1 MRIRRISFALAFATL
16 AYLAAFPQIAGA
28 QTPAASPA
36 TSVYAIKGAKVYTIS
51 GAPIENG
58 IVVIRDGKIAA
69 VGANVAIPSDAQVI
83 DATGLELY
91 PGLFDPVTQIGLNEI
106 SQVSATMD
114 VDELGDYNPELVAA
128 TAVNPAS
135 AHIAVTRANGITHV
149 IAAPGTAGF
158 DASGGG
164 LITGQAS
171 AFNLAGWTMNDMQIN
186 RSVAM
191 VINWPSIQTRTFD
204 FATFSFKEKSFDDAK
219 KEYDKSVNELSD
231 WLDRARHYAQA
242 KEKGSPALYERD
254 IKLEALVPVVE
265 GKLPVLV
272 IADDHRDIKNAVDF
286 CTKQNLKMIL
296 GSGAEA
302 WRVKDLLKE
311 KKIPVIL
318 GPTER
323 LPEQEDTPVRQA
335 HDAALGAACC
345 GHSVCV
351 FEFRHGVLATSA
363 GLRGHGRRV
372 RPAARRGAQGGD
384 NQRREDVRDRRRGWN
399 DRNGQTR
406 QLDRDQRRPTG
417 SADPGEVPLHKRTAY
432 QPRQPTPRTL
442 RAVPEAS
449 ESREVNIQG
458 NASFRPGRG
467 VTLSIWRDSTPVRRR
482 VRISHPQLSL
492 RFPPTPSKHARSWCA
507 KRSQG
512 VRTYYCRTFC
522 RPPKIQM

>member
-1 MRIRRISFALAFATL
+1 VRIRRVSFAIAIAALVC
-16 AYLAAFPQIAGA
+16 LAAIPQIVAA
-28 QTPAASPA
+28 QAPTASTAP
-36 TSVYAIKGAKVYTIS
+36 SVYAIKGAKVYTIV

-114 VDELGDYNPELVAA
+114 TVELGDYNPELIAA

-171 AFNLAGWTMNDMQIN
+171 AFNLAGWTMKDMQIN
-186 RSVAM
+186 QSVAI

-219 KEYDKSVNELSD
+219 KEYDKSINELSD

-242 KEKGSPALYERD
+242 KEKGSAALYERD
-254 IKLEALVPVVE
+254 IKLEALVSVVE
-265 GKLPVLV
+265 GKMPVLV

-311 KKIPVIL
+311 KKIPVVL

-323 LPEQEDTPVRQA
+323 LPEQEDTAYDKPMTQPSELLAAGIPFAFSSFGTAFSRRLPDYAGTAVA
-335 HDAALGAACC
+335 YGLPHDEALKAVTINAAKMFGIDSEVGTIETGKLANLIVTNGDPLEVQTQVKFLFIK
-345 GHSVCV
+345 GQLTSLDN
-351 FEFRHGVLATSA
+351 RHLDLYEQYRKRPKA
-363 GLRGHGRRV
+363 G
-372 RPAARRGAQGGD
+372 
-384 NQRREDVRDRRRGWN
+384 N
-399 DRNGQTR
+399 
-406 QLDRDQRRPTG
+406 
-417 SADPGEVPLHKRTAY
+417 
-432 QPRQPTPRTL
+432 
-442 RAVPEAS
+442 
-449 ESREVNIQG
+449 
-458 NASFRPGRG
+458 
-467 VTLSIWRDSTPVRRR
+467 
-482 VRISHPQLSL
+482 
-492 RFPPTPSKHARSWCA
+492 
-507 KRSQG
+507 
-512 VRTYYCRTFC
+512 
-522 RPPKIQM
+522 

>member
-1 MRIRRISFALAFATL
+1 MAIAALVC
-16 AYLAAFPQIAGA
+16 LAAIPQIVAA
-28 QTPAASPA
+28 QAPAASKAP
-36 TSVYAIKGAKVYTIS
+36 SVYAIKGAKVYTIA

-114 VDELGDYNPELVAA
+114 TVELGDYNPELVAA

-158 DASGGG
+158 DAAGGG

-171 AFNLAGWTMNDMQIN
+171 AFNLAGWTMKDMQIN
-186 RSVAM
+186 QSVAM

-219 KEYDKSVNELSD
+219 KEYDKSINELSD

-242 KEKGSPALYERD
+242 KEKGSAALYERD

-265 GKLPVLV
+265 GKMPVLV

-311 KKIPVIL
+311 KKIPVVL

-323 LPEQEDTPVRQA
+323 LPEQEDTAYDKPMTQPSELLAAGIPFAFSSFGTAFSRRLPDYAGTAVA
-335 HDAALGAACC
+335 YGLPHDEALKAVTINAAKMFGIDSEVGTIETGKLANLIVTNGDPLEVQTQVKFLFIK
-345 GHSVCV
+345 GQLTSLDN
-351 FEFRHGVLATSA
+351 RHLDLYEQYRKRPKA
-363 GLRGHGRRV
+363 G
-372 RPAARRGAQGGD
+372 
-384 NQRREDVRDRRRGWN
+384 N
-399 DRNGQTR
+399 
-406 QLDRDQRRPTG
+406 
-417 SADPGEVPLHKRTAY
+417 
-432 QPRQPTPRTL
+432 
-442 RAVPEAS
+442 
-449 ESREVNIQG
+449 
-458 NASFRPGRG
+458 
-467 VTLSIWRDSTPVRRR
+467 
-482 VRISHPQLSL
+482 
-492 RFPPTPSKHARSWCA
+492 
-507 KRSQG
+507 
-512 VRTYYCRTFC
+512 
-522 RPPKIQM
+522 